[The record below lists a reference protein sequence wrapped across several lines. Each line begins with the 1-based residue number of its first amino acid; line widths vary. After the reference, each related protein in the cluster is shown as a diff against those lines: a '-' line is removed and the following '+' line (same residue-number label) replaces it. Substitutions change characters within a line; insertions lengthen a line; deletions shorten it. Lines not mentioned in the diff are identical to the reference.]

1 MTTQPRDPAREIGRR
16 RFSAQDQEVFAS
28 LSFDRNP
35 MHMDRVAARRLLTG
49 LPVVHGVHVL
59 MTALEYWVNEDAL
72 IPTTLNCSFNNA
84 VNVDDTVVFSQ
95 KNEAP
100 GRFVIEARVNGLP
113 CAVLR
118 MTAQP
123 PAIQRAAQTSESEA
137 MTVASSYFGRV
148 EVPIDEPPADQ
159 IRKRYVIRV
168 DQADLSDRFPRVV
181 GSLGPSRAAGLLTL
195 SYFVGM
201 VCPGLNSIFS
211 TINLKLDALVHS
223 AEAIEF
229 TVDRYDERFRLFN
242 VSLRGVLA
250 GGLTAFLRPT
260 PQPQLSMTAVAKRV
274 DPAEFNGTRSLV
286 IGASRGLGELTA
298 KILAAGG
305 GDVTISYAQGLA
317 DVEMV
322 MAEIN
327 ASGPGSCKMQRLD
340 VTSEDAF
347 GAIDFHALDAIY
359 LFATPRIYRKKAEVF
374 VGALFDEFIDTY
386 VRSLYRMCRH
396 IESLGLDR
404 KIGIYVPSTV
414 FISERPDG
422 LVEYAMAKAAAEVL
436 IEDINRSFSRV
447 SILSTRL
454 PRLGTDQTSSVL
466 KLPTGDNL
474 DALLPVVR
482 AMAQQSPP

>member
-1 MTTQPRDPAREIGRR
+1 MTTRPDDLVRVIGTRQ
-16 RFSAQDQEVFAS
+16 FNVLDQEVFAS
-28 LSFDRNP
+28 ISRDRNP
-35 MHMDRVAARRLLTG
+35 MHVDPVAARRLLTG

-72 IPTTLNCSFNNA
+72 IPSALNCTFNNA
-84 VNVDDTVVFSQ
+84 INVDDTVVFSQ
-95 KNEAP
+95 KNDAP

-118 MTAQP
+118 MTAQRP
-123 PAIQRAAQTSESEA
+123 GVQPAGQTAASELK
-137 MTVASSYFGRV
+137 TGASSYFERV
-148 EVPIDEPPADQ
+148 DIPIDESPAHHL
-159 IRKRYVIRV
+159 KRPYVIRV
-168 DQADLSDRFPRVV
+168 DKLELSDHFPRVV
-181 GSLGPSRAAGLLTL
+181 RSLGSSRAVGLLTL

-211 TINLKLDALVHS
+211 TINLKLDDSEHG

-229 TVDRYDERFRLFN
+229 AVDQYDERFRLFN

-260 PQPQLSMTAVAKRV
+260 PQPQLSMAEVAKSV
-274 DPAEFNGTRSLV
+274 DPAEFSGTRSLV

-317 DVEMV
+317 DIEMV
-322 MAEIN
+322 NAEIN
-327 ASGPGSCKMQRLD
+327 ASGMGSCRIQRLD

-347 GAIDFHALDAIY
+347 RQIDFRALDAIY

-374 VGALFDEFIDTY
+374 VGALFDEFLDAY
-386 VRSLYRMCRH
+386 VRSLYKLCQH
-396 IESLGLDR
+396 IESLALER

-436 IEDINRSFSRV
+436 IEDINRSFRRV

-454 PRLGTDQTSSVL
+454 PRLSTDQTSSVL
-466 KLPTGDNL
+466 KLSTGVNL
-474 DALLPVVR
+474 TALLPVVR
-482 AMAQQSPP
+482 AMAK